1 MPFAGRGSPLYLEFV
16 LALSLM
22 VGLIQLGIW
31 ILRGAE
37 IFRYFSP
44 AAIAGIKT
52 GVGVL
57 LVTSAL
63 EGALGLSPLSTQFF
77 YEKFYLVAVSWR
89 ELVNPYS
96 ATIAGVTIAAGLVL
110 KRFWPRTYIIAAVVA
125 GSLAGVLICLVQ
137 GPVAAQVELLGHVTF
152 EPLPLR
158 LPHWTPQHWLF
169 AQAVLPEAV
178 AIAVLGLAQSL
189 VIARDLKARA
199 ARDLDLEKEVLA
211 QGIANTLSPL
221 FSTFAG
227 SGSFN
232 RTSVAMEMGARTPLA
247 GMVAAGA
254 VVLIALVLGPLFTGL
269 PMPAIAGVLALV
281 GIGMIQ
287 ARQARALMRSRI
299 DGAVFVLTLFTVT
312 FLGLDVGILVAVLA
326 SAAFLLAGMSKV
338 DFVVSRDGEVEHI
351 AVRGNLFYA
360 SLDRLSRHL
369 HAHPAARTRLDLTRV
384 PYCDAA
390 AKAMIA
396 SVQWERRRAGGRL
409 DLVPAGSS

>member
-1 MPFAGRGSPLYLEFV
+1 
-16 LALSLM
+16 
-22 VGLIQLGIW
+22 
-31 ILRGAE
+31 
-37 IFRYFSP
+37 
-44 AAIAGIKT
+44 
-52 GVGVL
+52 
-57 LVTSAL
+57 
-63 EGALGLSPLSTQFF
+63 
-77 YEKFYLVAVSWR
+77 
-89 ELVNPYS
+89 
-96 ATIAGVTIAAGLVL
+96 
-110 KRFWPRTYIIAAVVA
+110 
-125 GSLAGVLICLVQ
+125 VLICLVQ

-369 HAHPAARTRLDLTRV
+369 HANPAARTRLDLTRV